1 MEEEEEHPPVVVLL
15 EDLRGHLSRT
25 SGNLAN
31 TSRAEFNNRST
42 FKLYF
47 FTAHSTLPGS
57 VSEHHLCSC
66 SCLQL
71 LSTTLE
77 QSDFKRLKEKYT
89 LCRISPAN
97 PTSKGPAQSGRHHLQ
112 LANGANDVL
121 LFKASCIVVYRLPEG
136 EGGGGIPLQWVSP
149 CSSTT
154 ALVKELLYL
163 FGSIFNERHLSA
175 DRLLFPQTQ

>member
-1 MEEEEEHPPVVVLL
+1 M
-15 EDLRGHLSRT
+15 
-25 SGNLAN
+25 
-31 TSRAEFNNRST
+31 
-42 FKLYF
+42 
-47 FTAHSTLPGS
+47 
-57 VSEHHLCSC
+57 
-66 SCLQL
+66 
-71 LSTTLE
+71 
-77 QSDFKRLKEKYT
+77 
-89 LCRISPAN
+89 I
-97 PTSKGPAQSGRHHLQ
+97 SKGSKRNRPCAESLLLTPPARDQLQSGRHHLQ

-175 DRLLFPQTQ
+175 DRLLFSPNPVSDRQSDVL